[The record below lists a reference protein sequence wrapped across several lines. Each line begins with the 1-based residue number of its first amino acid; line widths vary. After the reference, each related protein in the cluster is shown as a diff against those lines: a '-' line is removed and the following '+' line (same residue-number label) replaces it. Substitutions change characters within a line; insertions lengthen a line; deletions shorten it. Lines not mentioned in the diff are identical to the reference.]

1 MSLLQ
6 AIILGIVQ
14 GLTEFI
20 PISST
25 AHLVLAMRAMNLPLT
40 PEQTTASIAVIQ
52 LGTLLAVLIYFA
64 RDIWSITIGPS
75 GQRFCARI
83 GPQAANHSS
92 TSSWNASL
100 A

>member
-1 MSLLQ
+1 MNLLQ
-6 AIILGIVQ
+6 AIVLGIVQ

-40 PEQTTASIAVIQ
+40 PEQMTASIAVIQ

-64 RDIWSITIGPS
+64 RDIWNITIAFIRDHLSLLKRDGGSGPRLS
-75 GQRFCARI
+75 HDAWLG
-83 GPQAANHSS
+83 
-92 TSSWNASL
+92 
-100 A
+100 